1 MFIDSEKRYI
11 FELKQILL
19 RISLNLQSDL
29 DFESYDISFNI

>member
-29 DFESYDISFNI
+29 DFESCDISFNI

>member
-19 RISLNLQSDL
+19 RISLNLQFDL

>member
-29 DFESYDISFNI
+29 DFESYDISLNI